1 MDNKFNI
8 TIIGAG
14 IVGLAIAEEL
24 SKSYKNILVIDKENT
39 FGHHVSSRNS
49 EVIHSGFYY
58 PPNSLKSELCIR
70 GNKLLYKFAK
80 SYHINHKKCGKLIVA
95 NNSSDAKKLRDI
107 MNNAYKCGLKDLSI
121 LTQKESKAI
130 EPLVNCVE
138 SLWIP
143 STGIIDSHSVMSKLE
158 YLSKQRDV
166 SFVYKTKVISI
177 DKFED
182 SYEMSFDKINTKI
195 RSDIV
200 INSAGLWSDKI
211 SSMVGIKKYKI
222 EYYKGDYYKA
232 RNIKNLNCLIY
243 PIPKIASLGIHSV
256 LSLNGDISF
265 GPNIYKVDNIQ
276 YSIDDSFKKQYIN
289 EIKQLLDIDEID
301 ISEDFSGIRPKI
313 KFDGNFNDFII
324 NNEVEEGFKNFINL
338 VGVDSPG
345 LTSSLAIAKYVK
357 SIIV

>member
-14 IVGLAIAEEL
+14 IIGLAIAEEL
-24 SKSYKNILVIDKENT
+24 SKSYKNILVVDKENT

-58 PPNSLKSELCIR
+58 PPNSLKSKLCIK
-70 GNKLLYKFAK
+70 GNELLYNFAK

-95 NNSSDAKKLRDI
+95 NNSSDIEKLRDI
-107 MNNAYKCGLKDLSI
+107 MNNAQECGLKNLSI
-121 LTQKESKAI
+121 LTQKESKII
-130 EPLVNCVE
+130 EPLINCLA

-143 STGIIDSHSVMSKLE
+143 STGIIDSHGVMSKLE
-158 YLSKQRDV
+158 YLSKERDV
-166 SFVYKTKVISI
+166 SFVYKTKVVSI
-177 DKFED
+177 NKLND
-182 SYEMSFDKINTKI
+182 SYEIIFDKIHTKI
-195 RSDIV
+195 KSDIV

-211 SSMVGIKKYKI
+211 SAMVGINKYNI
-222 EYYKGDYYKA
+222 EFYKGDYYKA
-232 RNIKNLNCLIY
+232 RNIKNLKCLIY
-243 PIPKIASLGIHSV
+243 PIPKVASLGIHSV
-256 LSLNGDISF
+256 LSLNGDVSF
-265 GPNIYKVDNIQ
+265 GPNIYKVDDIQ
-276 YSIDDSFKKQYIN
+276 YSIDDSFKNQYIN

-324 NNEVEEGFKNFINL
+324 NNEAEQGFKNFINL

-357 SIIV
+357 SIII

>member
-14 IVGLAIAEEL
+14 IVGLSIAEEL
-24 SKSYKNILVIDKENT
+24 SKSYKNILVVDKENT

-58 PPNSLKSELCIR
+58 PLNSLKSKLCIE

-80 SYHINHKKCGKLIVA
+80 SYNINHKNCGKLIVA
-95 NNSSDAKKLRDI
+95 NNSPETKKLRDI
-107 MNNAYKCGLKDLSI
+107 MNNAHECGLNDLSI
-121 LTQKESKAI
+121 LTKKESKTI
-130 EPLVNCVE
+130 EPFVNCIE

-166 SFVYKTKVISI
+166 SFVYKTKVVAI

-182 SYEMSFDKINTKI
+182 SYEISFDKINTKI

-211 SSMVGIKKYKI
+211 SSMAGINKYKI

-232 RNIKNLNCLIY
+232 RNIKNLKCLIY
-243 PIPKIASLGIHSV
+243 PIPKVASLGIHSV
-256 LSLNGDISF
+256 LSLNGDVSF
-265 GPNIYKVDNIQ
+265 GPNIYKVDDIQ
-276 YSIDDSFKKQYIN
+276 YSIDDSFRKQYIN

-313 KFDGNFNDFII
+313 KFGGNFNDFII
-324 NNEVEEGFKNFINL
+324 QNEAKEGFKNFINL
-338 VGVDSPG
+338 VGIDSPG